1 MGKKS
6 RKGDATTKAKKSSNE
21 ASIAERVS
29 ASDDDDTLTYGTIL
43 HIVKACE
50 DRGLKI
56 EHYFEHRHMVS
67 VCDYGEYSISELL
80 TLICETLIEKSRRSV
95 HDPEPIRSQ

>member
-6 RKGDATTKAKKSSNE
+6 RKGDATAKAKKSSNE
-21 ASIAERVS
+21 ASIAEGVS

-50 DRGLKI
+50 DRGLTI
-56 EHYFEHRHMVS
+56 EHYFEHRHRVS
-67 VCDYGEYSISELL
+67 VCDYGEYISSQSLL
-80 TLICETLIEKSRRSV
+80 SFVETLIEKSRWSV